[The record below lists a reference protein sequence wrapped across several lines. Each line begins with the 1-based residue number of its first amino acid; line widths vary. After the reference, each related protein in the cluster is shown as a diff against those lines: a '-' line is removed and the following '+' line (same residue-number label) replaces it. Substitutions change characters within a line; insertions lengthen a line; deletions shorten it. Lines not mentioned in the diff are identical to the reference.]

1 MARPT
6 RGRTALR
13 AADCAAATQRFGV
26 RDCVGVEGYVL
37 AVGVTAAAMASVPW
51 SGRDGDRIAAVALP
65 LCVVGGAFG
74 IVGVVRPSRHRTAGV
89 LGLLVNVATG
99 VAVALLW
106 LVTHVPV

>member
-1 MARPT
+1 M
-6 RGRTALR
+6 
-13 AADCAAATQRFGV
+13 
-26 RDCVGVEGYVL
+26 GYVL

-51 SGRDGDRIAAVALP
+51 SGRDGERIAAVALP

-89 LGLLVNVATG
+89 LGLLLNVATG